1 MAIFIESSTTSAI
14 VVSSPEGSTSHY
26 THRLAIEIL
35 QSEYRKSPLG
45 IAANCVPRHC
55 NTNN

>member
-14 VVSSPEGSTSHY
+14 VVSSPKGSTSHY

-35 QSEYRKSPLG
+35 QSVYRKTRNRSQLR
-45 IAANCVPRHC
+45 AKALQY
-55 NTNN
+55 